1 MERFRPLI
9 SQSSNFV
16 GFLGGSRGSS
26 PYPLTAG
33 LATDDDAVSL
43 GEDPINSISSGT
55 NAERLSVRNEDHFSV
70 GQPGR
75 VLGGAMPYEQEWIQ
89 ICNCAGT
96 ECIQNLGRTGE
107 MRTCRFRSICWFLY
121 LGVLPGDHTQWLK
134 VVRAERERYE
144 DVRLRLSVTPD
155 VGNVALDPLLNNPL
169 SQHEQSPWNQYFE
182 DSELKKLIRQDVIR
196 TFPEVEFF
204 QSTRIRDMMVTILF
218 CYARQNPKVSYRQGM
233 HEVLAPFIF
242 VLHCDHQ
249 THQHANEMDPT
260 STTLQELMD
269 EAYLEHDAY
278 CLFEGVMKG
287 LEPWYIVSEHMQQ
300 PDPRSNIINAQ
311 PFARPQDIGPTN
323 LLVQKLTSIHDNLL
337 QRHDVALYNHLA
349 RLEIPPQ
356 IYGIR
361 WVRLLFGREF
371 PLHDL
376 LNVWDAIFADCQAA
390 FPLVDFLTVAMLSFI
405 REPLLGGDYTTCLN
419 FLMRYPASADVQYI
433 IMLALHLRN
442 PKQYPKPAG
451 YSGAASRHIPT
462 VGGRPD
468 VHRGPQTVAA
478 SVTSQTRSSSVP
490 RTQPQH
496 IGKKRSTSGDQAPSV
511 EEASSGRRL
520 SSPNA
525 FTDPLNA
532 AVIFSN
538 SSNVSCSKI
547 GTSDNLENNQG
558 TTRASKVVSGL
569 VRLGGKLGRP
579 RELSVTRHQSLQ
591 SPPSPSPNTVAFV
604 MSQGPND
611 EVTELTPAMK
621 ELSVVRTKS
630 APVAMKSEPLTS
642 RCTVSHSS
650 DESEEDS
657 SERKQSAD
665 NGSEVAGMTVEDLA
679 AICIGC
685 AMNLSHHTAALKT
698 RLAQLQVQPDLTVRT
713 ALDGITEVVETLSGV
728 RTQLAGSNGGSNGL
742 TSAPTQHHPLETNDA
757 NEQIT

>member
-16 GFLGGSRGSS
+16 D
-26 PYPLTAG
+26 PLTAG

>member
-16 GFLGGSRGSS
+16 D
-26 PYPLTAG
+26 PLTAG

-442 PKQYPKPAG
+442 PKQPD
-451 YSGAASRHIPT
+451 YSGASFPFIPLLLERQMYMH
-462 VGGRPD
+462 G
-468 VHRGPQTVAA
+468 QTVAA

>member
-16 GFLGGSRGSS
+16 GFLGGSRGNS

-75 VLGGAMPYEQEWIQ
+75 VLGGALPYEQEWIQ

-144 DVRLRLSVTPD
+144 DVRLRLSITPD

-260 STTLQELMD
+260 SVDKKFQLIDKEEQLGTTEEELPCKKEYPSVLSEEECDYITTLQELMD

-287 LEPWYIVSEHMQQ
+287 LEPWYIVSEHLQQ

-451 YSGAASRHIPT
+451 YSGSASRHIPT

-468 VHRGPQTVAA
+468 VHRGPQIVATSA
-478 SVTSQTRSSSVP
+478 TSQTRSSSVP

-525 FTDPLNA
+525 FTDPLN
-532 AVIFSN
+532 
-538 SSNVSCSKI
+538 
-547 GTSDNLENNQG
+547 
-558 TTRASKVVSGL
+558 
-569 VRLGGKLGRP
+569 
-579 RELSVTRHQSLQ
+579 
-591 SPPSPSPNTVAFV
+591 VAFV

-630 APVAMKSEPLTS
+630 APVAMKSDPLTS
-642 RCTVSHSS
+642 RCAVSHSS

-665 NGSEVAGMTVEDLA
+665 NSSEVAGMTVEDLA

-742 TSAPTQHHPLETNDA
+742 MSAPTQHHPLETNDV

>member
-16 GFLGGSRGSS
+16 D
-26 PYPLTAG
+26 PLTAG

-525 FTDPLNA
+525 FTDPLN
-532 AVIFSN
+532 
-538 SSNVSCSKI
+538 
-547 GTSDNLENNQG
+547 
-558 TTRASKVVSGL
+558 
-569 VRLGGKLGRP
+569 
-579 RELSVTRHQSLQ
+579 
-591 SPPSPSPNTVAFV
+591 VAFV

>member
-16 GFLGGSRGSS
+16 D
-26 PYPLTAG
+26 PLTAG

-43 GEDPINSISSGT
+43 GEDPMNSISSGAAT
-55 NAERLSVRNEDHFSV
+55 ERLSSRSEDHFSV
-70 GQPGR
+70 SHRGR
-75 VLGGAMPYEQEWIQ
+75 LLGGTMPYEQEWIQ
-89 ICNCAGT
+89 ICKCAGT
-96 ECIQNLGRTGE
+96 ESIQNLGRTGE

-121 LGVLPGDHTQWLK
+121 LGVLPEDHTQWLK
-134 VVRAERERYE
+134 VIRVEREKYE
-144 DVRLRLSVTPD
+144 NIRLKLSVTPD
-155 VGNVALDPLLNNPL
+155 VGNIALDPLLNNPL

-204 QSTRIRDMMVTILF
+204 QSTRIRDMMVTVLF
-218 CYARQNPKVSYRQGM
+218 CYARQNPKISYRQGM

-260 STTLQELMD
+260 SMTGHQLSTLQELMD

-287 LEPWYIVSEHMQQ
+287 LEPWYIVCEHMQQ

-376 LNVWDAIFADCQAA
+376 LNVWDAIFADCQAT

-468 VHRGPQTVAA
+468 VHRAPQILTAPV
-478 SVTSQTRSSSVP
+478 SQTRSSSVP

-496 IGKKRSTSGDQAPSV
+496 IGKKRSTSGDQAPSF
-511 EEASSGRRL
+511 EEVTSGRRL

-525 FTDPLNA
+525 FTDPQNA

-538 SSNVSCSKI
+538 SSNVRSSAKI
-547 GTSDNLENNQG
+547 GTSDSWENNQG

-591 SPPSPSPNTVAFV
+591 SPQSPSPNTVAFV
-604 MSQGPND
+604 MSHGASD

-630 APVAMKSEPLTS
+630 APVAMRSDPLTS
-642 RCTVSHSS
+642 RCAVSHSS
-650 DESEEDS
+650 DDSEEDS
-657 SERKQSAD
+657 SERKQSGD
-665 NGSEVAGMTVEDLA
+665 NSSEVAGMTVEDLA

-728 RTQLAGSNGGSNGL
+728 RSQLAGSNGGSNGL
-742 TSAPTQHHPLETNDA
+742 MSAPAQHHPLETNDA
-757 NEQIT
+757 NEPIT